1 MLKYAQTALGKKH
14 KKIHDGACLWR
25 RGLGGTF
32 HYFYSFK
39 CLSCVYF
46 TRINNNNNLAAL
58 VGSGWSPLRDSR
70 KLEKGR
76 ILGLMLRAYV
86 LIWTPRWKTPK

>member
-1 MLKYAQTALGKKH
+1 MMVLVSGGG
-14 KKIHDGACLWR
+14 DW
-25 RGLGGTF
+25 GTF

-46 TRINNNNNLAAL
+46 TCLNNNNNLAAL
-58 VGSGWSPLRDSR
+58 VGSDSPLRDSS

-86 LIWTPRWKTPK
+86 LIWTPRWRTPK